1 MLKTPPI
8 AQSILWAYLHSL
20 EVRPNKIFISKE
32 VKTDASTTSK
42 NCRVEL
48 VESELPGIREVREFM
63 KAMPMG
69 LIEE

>member
-1 MLKTPPI
+1 MMKVII
-8 AQSILWAYLHSL
+8 AL
-20 EVRPNKIFISKE
+20 V
-32 VKTDASTTSK
+32 
-42 NCRVEL
+42 VEL